1 MEPAQGLSIPDYF
14 TKYTTAN
21 GHGPVNTASGS
32 FNDIANS
39 IFHTAAAVSLI
50 VTLFLDN
57 TIPGTE
63 VMGAFYSAR
72 RTACFVEKKRAGS
85 GAMPVSLLCCLVAAL
100 LLQLP
105 HMLLLGQLRHIGT
118 CRCAGH
124 YSAYSAAEASYATA
138 SCIKAEGLRR
148 AGGKGPA
155 CLAHAGRN
163 GLVGG

>member
-1 MEPAQGLSIPDYF
+1 MDPVQGLSIPDYF

-63 VMGAFYSAR
+63 VM
-72 RTACFVEKKRAGS
+72 V
-85 GAMPVSLLCCLVAAL
+85 
-100 LLQLP
+100 
-105 HMLLLGQLRHIGT
+105 
-118 CRCAGH
+118 
-124 YSAYSAAEASYATA
+124 
-138 SCIKAEGLRR
+138 
-148 AGGKGPA
+148 
-155 CLAHAGRN
+155 
-163 GLVGG
+163 

>member
-1 MEPAQGLSIPDYF
+1 MALLSVAAVGQPSPHVASVQGLSIPDYF

-63 VMGAFYSAR
+63 VMGASNLRGAPLPAQRGGPTLEPWLCFCCA
-72 RTACFVEKKRAGS
+72 ACCCSCLKCC
-85 GAMPVSLLCCLVAAL
+85 SLV
-100 LLQLP
+100 
-105 HMLLLGQLRHIGT
+105 T
-118 CRCAGH
+118 
-124 YSAYSAAEASYATA
+124 
-138 SCIKAEGLRR
+138 
-148 AGGKGPA
+148 
-155 CLAHAGRN
+155 
-163 GLVGG
+163 